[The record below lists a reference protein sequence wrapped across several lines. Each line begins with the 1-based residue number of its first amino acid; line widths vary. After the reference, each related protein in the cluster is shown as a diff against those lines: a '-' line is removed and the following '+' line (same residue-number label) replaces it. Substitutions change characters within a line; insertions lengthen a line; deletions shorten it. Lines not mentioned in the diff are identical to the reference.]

1 MPNGYAEER
10 DQVYRA
16 SQFWG
21 AIWQIGDTA
30 YYFGAIGSVL
40 VPLLI
45 VGASINRFQSWQGL
59 LQSVGWAVFAL
70 LFCFSVGF
78 GLCRL
83 LKGWAR
89 RRTGVEP
96 RR

>member
-16 SQFWG
+16 SRVWG
-21 AIWQIGDTA
+21 AIWQFGDSA
-30 YYFGAIGSVL
+30 YYLGAIGSVL
-40 VPLLI
+40 MPLLI
-45 VGASINRFQSWQGL
+45 VGASINRFQSWHGL
-59 LQSVGWAVFAL
+59 LLRVGWAVFAL
-70 LFCFSVGF
+70 LVCFPVGF